1 MSEADKYYFK
11 LLKKELAQILKKT
24 NPGISDEIEEWKGND
39 IVLFQDDLQLKVKSK
54 ISEKWFYTHLKADN
68 EKLPRI
74 DMLDLLSKYA
84 GYSGWNDFIR
94 RNKLEQTGV
103 AVKKNKG
110 RKIIWLILL
119 VAVIGCGFSITYK
132 MLVPTAY
139 NFCFIDADLKRPIQ
153 NISIEIILLY
163 PGESPVYTKADNS
176 GCFRLKTNRP
186 QVSMVIKSPYYKTD
200 TITRILN
207 KKMTSE
213 DVQLY
218 TNDYAL
224 VIHYFS
230 TSNVTDWK
238 KRRRQLDNMIAD
250 NALIYQVFDRGLTGM
265 DIYNKQEFINKLT
278 MPVSSLKNI
287 EIIETIYTG
296 QKISMLRFY
305 QKTK

>member
-1 MSEADKYYFK
+1 MSDSNKYYFK
-11 LLKKELAQILKKT
+11 LLKKEIIQVLKKS
-24 NPGISDEIEEWKGND
+24 NPGVNDEIEDWKGND
-39 IVLFQDDLQLKVKSK
+39 IILFQDDLQLKVQNR

-84 GYSGWNDFIR
+84 GYTGWNDFVV
-94 RNKLEQTGV
+94 RNKIEQLEGG
-103 AVKKNKG
+103 NNN
-110 RKIIWLILL
+110 RKRKLTWLVILL
-119 VAVIGCGFSITYK
+119 ITAISGFAISYK
-132 MLVPTAY
+132 ILVPTAY
-139 NFCFIDADLKRPIQ
+139 DFCFIDADLKKPIQ
-153 NISIEIILLY
+153 NSSIEIILLY
-163 PGESPVYTKADNS
+163 PGESPVYTRANNS
-176 GCFRLKTNRP
+176 GCFLLKTNRP
-186 QVSMVIKSPYYKTD
+186 QVRMVIKSPYYKTD

-213 DVQLY
+213 DVQLS

-230 TSNVTDWK
+230 TSNVADWK
-238 KRRRQLDNMIAD
+238 KRRQQLDNMIED
-250 NALIYQVFDRGLTGM
+250 NAQIYQVFDQGITGM
-265 DIYNKQEFINKLT
+265 EIYNKQEFINKLT

-305 QKTK
+305 QKTN